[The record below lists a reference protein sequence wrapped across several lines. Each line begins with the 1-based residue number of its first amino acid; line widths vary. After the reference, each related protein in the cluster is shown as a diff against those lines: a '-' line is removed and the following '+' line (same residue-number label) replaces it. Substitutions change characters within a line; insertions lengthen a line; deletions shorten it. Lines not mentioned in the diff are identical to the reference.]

1 MQEQEFESVL
11 KIHCCRF
18 ERGIF
23 PWRQQRLLTPYW
35 RFYWNPVRGGFLR
48 FGDEIVALE
57 PELFYVI
64 PGYLEFSTFAEQ
76 PFEQFYIHFNL
87 SDRQPLRRE
96 LYRLPAD
103 PPTLARIR
111 AFIDWENDKEYM
123 QLRQLA
129 AISILSASLLRLP
142 PELFRVPARFDPRIA
157 GLCDWIRRHPSEHVS
172 NDEFAARLHLN
183 RNSFIR
189 LFHAE
194 TGESPQLYC
203 RRKRIELAC
212 ELLHFSDRTI
222 EEIAEA
228 TGFADRYHFSR
239 VFSQMFRISPA
250 VFRRAARRS

>member
-18 ERGIF
+18 ERGIS

-157 GLCDWIRRHPSEHVS
+157 GLCDWIRHHPSEHVS
-172 NDEFAARLHLN
+172 NDEFAARL
-183 RNSFIR
+183 RNLADGLRGQHRSGSDQQFVGHMIFLRREPDAGQRIRGIERYFQKANALLTQDFTDLQHFIR
-189 LFHAE
+189 ADS
-194 TGESPQLYC
+194 TQ
-203 RRKRIELAC
+203 
-212 ELLHFSDRTI
+212 DR
-222 EEIAEA
+222 
-228 TGFADRYHFSR
+228 DRG
-239 VFSQMFRISPA
+239 
-250 VFRRAARRS
+250 